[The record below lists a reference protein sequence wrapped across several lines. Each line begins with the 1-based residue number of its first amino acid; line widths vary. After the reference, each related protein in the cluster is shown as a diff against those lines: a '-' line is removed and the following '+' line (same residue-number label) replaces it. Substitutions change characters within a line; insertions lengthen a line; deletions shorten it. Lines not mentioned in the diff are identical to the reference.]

1 MDESVNDRILI
12 ILLLLDEFKLFVFVW
27 ILIIV
32 IVSNDVKVLRN
43 RVKIISLIR
52 N

>member
-12 ILLLLDEFKLFVFVW
+12 ILLLLDEFRLFVFVW